1 MIAITGG
8 AGFIG
13 SCLTGYLFRKGAGP
27 LLAVDD
33 FSPKKK
39 EKNWTRT
46 ERLTKIQ
53 RDEFFNWLERVKPEL
68 DFIFHLGAR
77 TDTTSDDTGL
87 FDELNFRYSKR
98 IWEYCCREQIPLI
111 YASSAATYG
120 DGSLGYSDDHALIP
134 SLQPLNAYAKSK
146 HRFDRWVLEEATDQ
160 PPNWYGLKFF
170 NVYGPNEYHKGRMSS
185 MVFHAFN
192 QIKNTGSV
200 KLFRSHKKGV
210 KDGHQQRDFIWVF
223 DVLKVMDFLYT
234 QKPASG
240 IYNVGTGQPRTFLD
254 LVGAVYSAM
263 DKKPQ
268 IDFIDTPTDIR
279 PNYQYYTSAEMDKL
293 RRAGFNHSFTDL
305 ETGVREYVREYLVE
319 EGYY

>member
-27 LLAVDD
+27 LVAVDD

-68 DFIFHLGAR
+68 EFIFHLGAR

-98 IWEYCCREQIPLI
+98 IWEYCCREQVPLI

-134 SLQPLNAYAKSK
+134 RLQPLNAYAKSK
-146 HRFDRWVLEEATDQ
+146 HRFDRWVLEEAKDQ

-170 NVYGPNEYHKGRMSS
+170 NVFGPNEYHKGRMAS
-185 MVFHAFN
+185 MVFHSYN
-192 QIKNTGSV
+192 QILEKGSV
-200 KLFRSHKKGV
+200 RLFRSHRPDFE
-210 KDGHQQRDFIWVF
+210 DGHQKRDFIWVM
-223 DVLKVMDFLYT
+223 DLMKVMEYLYVHR
-234 QKPASG
+234 PESG
-240 IYNVGTGQPRTFLD
+240 IYNLGTGEARTFLD
-254 LVGAVYSAM
+254 LTHAVFASM
-263 DKKPQ
+263 KKEPV
-268 IDFIDTPTDIR
+268 IDFIDTLKDIR
-279 PNYQYYTSAEMDKL
+279 DNYQYHTRAEITKL
-293 RRAGFNHSFTDL
+293 RNGGFQSPFTPL
-305 ETGVREYVREYLVE
+305 EAAIQTYIRDFLKDSNFY
-319 EGYY
+319 

>member
-27 LLAVDD
+27 LVAVDD

-68 DFIFHLGAR
+68 DFVFHLGAR

-98 IWEYCCREQIPLI
+98 IWEYCCREQVPLI

-120 DGSLGYSDDHALIP
+120 GGSLGYSDDHALIP
-134 SLQPLNAYAKSK
+134 RLQPLNAYAKSK

-170 NVYGPNEYHKGRMSS
+170 NVFGPNEYHKGRMAS
-185 MVFHAFN
+185 MVFHAYN
-192 QIKNTGSV
+192 QIRENGSV
-200 KLFRSHKKGV
+200 RLFRSHRPDFE
-210 KDGHQQRDFIWVF
+210 DGHQKRDFIWVM
-223 DVLKVMDFLYT
+223 DLMKVMEYLYVHR
-234 QKPASG
+234 PDSG
-240 IYNVGTGQPRTFLD
+240 IYNLGTGKARTFLD
-254 LVGAVYSAM
+254 LTHAVFASL
-263 DKKPQ
+263 KKEPS
-268 IDFIDTPTDIR
+268 IEFIDTPKDIR
-279 PNYQYYTSAEMDKL
+279 DNYQYHTRAEITKL
-293 RRAGFNHSFTDL
+293 RTTGFHTPFTPL
-305 ETGVREYVREYLVE
+305 EAAIQTYLRDYLKDSN
-319 EGYY
+319 YY